1 MKEKNVKYVL
11 LDTGSYFMKVLKVSS
26 DNDIEVSHDTLEKI
40 ASQCLKNNIHFSY
53 YKDKDLSDDLFNEY
67 DEIEGFTYLDLS
79 SHDIDFNI
87 YMEVN
92 NFKMRD
98 EIPSTYEY
106 DEITI

>member
-11 LDTGSYFMKVLKVSS
+11 LDTGSYFMKVLKVYS
-26 DNDIEVSHDTLEKI
+26 DKKIDEKTFSHEILERI

-53 YKDKDLSDDLFNEY
+53 YKDIDLSDEIFNEY

-87 YMEVN
+87 YIM
-92 NFKMRD
+92 
-98 EIPSTYEY
+98 T
-106 DEITI
+106 T